1 MKIIASIFTRH
12 KTAKDGQVRSY
23 TSKVSK
29 VSRVSEVSKMS
40 KQGRL
45 ACTNAQEIS
54 ERNAFLNNA
63 LASGSAMV
71 SENISFCSQS
81 TVQHDGTRHKA
92 TESALCKSLVP
103 QCPVLDLPVASF
115 ANNEYASALTLRS
128 LALHARRVSPVVLA
142 HKPAQSARY
151 PDLPTSFAPSVRKSA
166 SALVTSKT
174 AAFTLA
180 EVLITLAI
188 IGVVAVL
195 TIPGLIKNHNEKAWS
210 TAQDVFTKR
219 LEIATRQMNTEEKL
233 AGYSSTMDFVNELK
247 KYIKITRVCD
257 NDNITK
263 CFDKEVIWNEGD
275 EPIDMSAIKSAESF
289 GLDWG
294 TDTVAIQFANGVNAV
309 IAYNPNTTQDPYNNQ
324 FSATSNSMAI
334 LYDVS
339 GNKNPNTNGKDINHI
354 NVTELAGVTGCLFPE
369 DELGFCISQILTPGT
384 GYSPMT
390 KAQCEQAVLDGS
402 LGIKTCYSD
411 TDYWAGAVEKCGGIN
426 KLLTHE
432 QLITLAKYIYN
443 DDGTMNLTKAD
454 KLLSASP
461 LLDYG
466 QIYIWSGQERS
477 QKYAYSSF
485 YNTTYFDWY
494 YDILRSYNGMAV
506 CLGD

>member
-54 ERNAFLNNA
+54 ERNAFLNDA

-92 TESALCKSLVP
+92 TESALCKFLITQSLSH
-103 QCPVLDLPVASF
+103 LI
-115 ANNEYASALTLRS
+115 
-128 LALHARRVSPVVLA
+128 
-142 HKPAQSARY
+142 
-151 PDLPTSFAPSVRKSA
+151 TSQK
-166 SALVTSKT
+166 

-180 EVLITLAI
+180 EVLITLAV

-210 TAQDVFTKR
+210 TAQSVFEKR
-219 LEIATRQMNTEEKL
+219 LEVAAKQMNTEEKL

-257 NDNITK
+257 NNEITK
-263 CFDKEVIWNEGD
+263 CFDKEVIWNEGE
-275 EPIDMSAIKSAESF
+275 EPVDMSAIKNAESF

-294 TDTVAIQFANGVNAV
+294 TDTVAIQFANGVNAI
-309 IAYNPNTTQDPYNNQ
+309 IAYNPNTTQDPFNNQ
-324 FSATSNSMAI
+324 FGATTNSMAI

-339 GNKNPNTNGKDINHI
+339 GNKKPNTNGKDIATI

-494 YDILRSYNGMAV
+494 YDILRSYNAMAV